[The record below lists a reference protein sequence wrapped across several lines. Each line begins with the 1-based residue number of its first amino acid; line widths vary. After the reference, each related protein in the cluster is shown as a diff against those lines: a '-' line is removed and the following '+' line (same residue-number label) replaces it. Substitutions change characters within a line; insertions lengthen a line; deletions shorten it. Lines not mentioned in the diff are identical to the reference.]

1 MKRALIALASAGWL
15 AAGCTATQAT
25 REASLADAGADEPL
39 LLVMAADPGIDRID
53 LRGARSGPYRQT
65 RRYPGLPADIAR
77 GMKALA
83 EENGLRRVDEWPML
97 SLGVHCL
104 VFAAPRD
111 ADVDAIVAR
120 LAADPRVE
128 SAQRMN
134 RFELQTTHETP
145 GENDPYRK
153 MQRALDALEITEAHR
168 WATGRG
174 VRIAVIDTGVE
185 VTHPDLVGQ
194 VAESR
199 DFLGGKSAGER
210 HGTAVAGIIA
220 SQAGNSLGIV
230 GIAPGARVLALRACA
245 QQRTAGAGSCT
256 TFDLARAI
264 DYAIDTGAADVINLS
279 LGGPQ
284 DRLLE
289 RLLDQA
295 IARNVVV
302 VAAVGERDASF
313 PATMDSVI
321 AVGTAESKTLTKAL
335 SAPGVDVLSLAPPDG
350 YDFFSGSSIAAA
362 QVSGVVA
369 LLLERAPRLQAA
381 RVRETLVSTARRS
394 ATPGNDTS
402 LGVDACAALAAV
414 GTGARCATAA
424 SNARAADARPA
435 GIPLKPY

>member
-1 MKRALIALASAGWL
+1 MKPWFIALASAGWL
-15 AAGCTATQAT
+15 AAGCTATHAA
-25 REASLADAGADEPL
+25 RAPLADAGADDAYV
-39 LLVMAADPGIDRID
+39 LVMAADPGIDRID
-53 LRGARSGPYRQT
+53 LRGARSGAYRQT

-77 GMKALA
+77 AMKSLA
-83 EENGLRRVDEWPML
+83 EENGLERVDEWPML

-134 RFELQTTHETP
+134 RFELQTSREAA

-153 MQRALDALEITEAHR
+153 MQRSLDALEITEAHR
-168 WATGRG
+168 WSTGRG
-174 VRIAVIDTGVE
+174 VRIAVIDTGVDAG
-185 VTHPDLVGQ
+185 HPDLAGQ
-194 VAESR
+194 VAELR
-199 DFLGGKSAGER
+199 DFIGGAPGGDR
-210 HGTAVAGIIA
+210 HGTAVAGVIA
-220 SQAGNSLGIV
+220 SQAGNRLGIV
-230 GIAPGARVLALRACA
+230 GIAPGARLLALRACA
-245 QQRTAGAGSCT
+245 QPRTAGAGSCT

-264 DYAIDTGAADVINLS
+264 DYAIGAGAADIINLS

-295 IARNVVV
+295 IAHKVVV
-302 VAAVGERDASF
+302 VAAAGEGAASF
-313 PATMDSVI
+313 PGTMDGVI
-321 AVGTAESKTLTKAL
+321 AVGTAESKSLTEAL

-369 LLLERAPRLQAA
+369 LLLERSPELRGPE
-381 RVRETLVSTARRS
+381 VRNTLVRTARRS
-394 ATPGNDTS
+394 ATPGDDTR

-414 GTGARCATAA
+414 GAGVSCAAP
-424 SNARAADARPA
+424 SNAARAADARPA
-435 GIPLKPY
+435 ANPLKPD

>member
-1 MKRALIALASAGWL
+1 VKRSLIALASAGWL
-15 AAGCTATQAT
+15 AAGCTATPAA
-25 REASLADAGADEPL
+25 RAPLADAGADDAYV
-39 LLVMAADPGIDRID
+39 LVMAADSAIDRID

-77 GMKALA
+77 AMKSLA
-83 EENGLRRVDEWPML
+83 EENGLKRVDEWPML

-134 RFELQTTHETP
+134 RFELQASGEPT

-153 MQRALDALEITEAHR
+153 MQRSLDALEITEAHQ
-168 WATGRG
+168 WSTGRG

-185 VTHPDLVGQ
+185 AGHPDLAGQ

-199 DFLGGKSAGER
+199 DFIGGVPAGDR

-220 SQAGNSLGIV
+220 SQADNQLGIV

-245 QQRTAGAGSCT
+245 QSRAAGAGSCS

-264 DYAIDTGAADVINLS
+264 DYAIGAGAADVINLS
-279 LGGPQ
+279 LGGPR

-289 RLLDQA
+289 RLLEQA
-295 IARNVVV
+295 IVRKVVV
-302 VAAVGERDASF
+302 VAAAGEGGASF
-313 PATMDSVI
+313 PGTMDGII
-321 AVGTAESKTLTKAL
+321 AVGTAESKSLEKAL

-369 LLLERAPRLQAA
+369 LLLERSPGLRGAEIRD
-381 RVRETLVSTARRS
+381 TLVRTARRS
-394 ATPGNDTS
+394 ATPGDDTR

-414 GTGARCATAA
+414 GAGISCAKSPDA
-424 SNARAADARPA
+424 ARAADARTA
-435 GIPLKPY
+435 VNPLKPD